1 MFQAL
6 HLRSVDHVFN
16 VIHIQPNF
24 LLTDERVSKSLNQIK
39 FFIIDVIFLQDRCF
53 SRLYQYCNEPDWRK
67 GFRTWQLITKSELD
81 DPFQNEKPLRDAFC
95 KPRPDLDLRQ
105 MKKESPVAINIP
117 ETVLASISDEL
128 SSNIS

>member
-39 FFIIDVIFLQDRCF
+39 FFIIDVIFL
-53 SRLYQYCNEPDWRK
+53 
-67 GFRTWQLITKSELD
+67 
-81 DPFQNEKPLRDAFC
+81 
-95 KPRPDLDLRQ
+95 
-105 MKKESPVAINIP
+105 
-117 ETVLASISDEL
+117 
-128 SSNIS
+128 